1 MNVFG
6 SDQDSVDGR
15 PQPAESPPQ
24 SLQCSYKQF
33 RVDKFYRS
41 IKSRL
46 IVAEVIKRLVLP
58 SLPPLYSQL
67 CRIESGAEFSF
78 DFLCFLV
85 VAACLAFMGRNNSS
99 K

>member
-6 SDQDSVDGR
+6 SAQDSGDGSC
-15 PQPAESPPQ
+15 QPAESPPQ
-24 SLQCSYKQF
+24 SHCSYRQF
-33 RVDKFYRS
+33 RIDKFYRS

-46 IVAEVIKRLVLP
+46 IVAEVIKRFVLL
-58 SLPPLYSQL
+58 SLLTESSYSKL
-67 CRIESGAEFSF
+67 CRIETGAEFSF

-85 VAACLAFMGRNNSS
+85 VAACLAFMG